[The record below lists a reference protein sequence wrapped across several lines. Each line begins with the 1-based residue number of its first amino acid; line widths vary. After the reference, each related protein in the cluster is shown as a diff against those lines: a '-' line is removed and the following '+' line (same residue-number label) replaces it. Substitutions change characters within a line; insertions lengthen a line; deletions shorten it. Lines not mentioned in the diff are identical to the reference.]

1 MNRYVAMVVAVLAAV
16 LIAKV
21 DTHDGRCESMFLRYG
36 LETMTCPSGTIRQTA
51 RIQTYDVRRGA
62 PASIRLSARA
72 HFTIAGADEV
82 QTLDVP
88 EIQSVVL
95 SLIDANNVATP
106 ITPVAGWNAGIASI
120 KLADIPDGDYK
131 LRAKYTTRVGTGELD
146 VALPLYTPARV
157 HVITDRPLYEP
168 GNVVRFRAVVLR
180 ARDLAPLDGRPGRWM
195 IKDPTGEVLLE
206 EKAPATDWGVVAG
219 TFPLDKLAQT
229 GSWKVAWVSA
239 DAVDEV
245 PFTVEPFKLPRFRV
259 DATPDKT
266 FYGTGDKPTIRGAVV
281 YSSGAPVANAKIEI
295 AWTINGEWP
304 PPLDWEDKLLPK
316 VATTTANGRYELA
329 LPQIPADLQGRVTMV
344 AAISAIDPAGDRV
357 EGSAT
362 VLLSKDGL
370 EVSSVT
376 ELGDG
381 LVEGFN
387 NRMYVRV
394 ATPDGQVVRNTKVTI
409 KRAWQPNDP
418 GITTDLDEDGVASLQ
433 LDPGAPVNIVIPAV
447 PFRAQKKAA
456 LVTRDEAAELMGGE
470 GASLADQVDMDRW
483 LPGLGACAKWVGATS
498 AAGEGDESTS
508 DGGDGGVRIGMRVEP
523 SGAIPTVGASPGP
536 LGQCVA
542 NVVRTRRLPA
552 GAERLYMVTFRFEDP
567 ELSKLSTEVVSALD
581 VPDGFEEGV
590 RNLARSTRDCLPQA
604 VEGSLPRA
612 MTWRVRAGT
621 KEVELGTWIA
631 VPDGAEVAA
640 AAAIGCVQQ
649 RFGSRVKLQEPATS
663 DSLGFIRFG
672 LSPPE
677 SVTQERPQ
685 ATTML
690 GYELLVSAAIE
701 GAKVPPSTTMRVVP
715 GSVPRLR
722 MRVSPILAKQG
733 DTITAELIRGP
744 DFGTGT
750 LPKELVL
757 RHLKGEQK
765 AKLDADRKAAFTIEK
780 GTEGWVEIT
789 GAGVRA
795 LVYVK
800 PDTDLAVSI
809 EPKQPRYR
817 PGDQAQL
824 QVQTR
829 IGGKGAQAAVGLF
842 GVDESLG
849 QLVTLAGPDSMGRLR
864 PKVDTPTPAF
874 GTLDGQALTLGRIR
888 GPNAAAATV
897 LRVSTIPTPPELDA
911 VVNATATTQFDPI
924 EELTDNF
931 YTVLA
936 ELHVQTR
943 TWEASAPA
951 TEKMRPATMS
961 TLWTKALAACEK
973 RGEKVVDA
981 YGRRLRLSMLPADLL
996 SLTDPRAVIVLGTRL
1011 PEDVENWAAWV
1022 NKEKP

>member
-1 MNRYVAMVVAVLAAV
+1 MNRYVAMAVAVLAAV
-16 LIAKV
+16 LVARV
-21 DTHDGRCESMFLRYG
+21 DTHDGRCESMYLRYG

-51 RIQTYDVRRGA
+51 RIQIYDVRRGA
-62 PASIRLSARA
+62 VASIRLAAKA
-72 HFTIAGADEV
+72 HFTIAEADDV
-82 QTLDVP
+82 KTLDVP
-88 EIQSVVL
+88 ELQSVTL
-95 SLIDANNVATP
+95 SLVDAKNVATP
-106 ITPVAGWNAGIASI
+106 IVPVAGWKDGIARI
-120 KLADIPDGDYK
+120 KLPEVADGDYK
-131 LRAKYTTRVGTGELD
+131 LRAKYTTRLGTGELD
-146 VALPLYTPARV
+146 VAIPLYTPARV

-180 ARDLAPLDGRPGRWM
+180 ARDLAPLDGRPGRWT
-195 IKDPTGEVLLE
+195 ITDPSGELLLE

-239 DAVDEV
+239 EAIDEV
-245 PFTVEPFKLPRFRV
+245 AFTVEPFKLPRFRV
-259 DATPDKT
+259 EAVPDKP
-266 FYGTGDKPTIRGAVV
+266 FYGTGDKPEIRGAVV
-281 YSSGAPVANAKIEI
+281 YSSGAPVAGAKLEI
-295 AWTINGEWP
+295 AWTVNGDWP

-316 VATTTANGRYELA
+316 TATTTANGRFELA
-329 LPQIPADLQGRVTMV
+329 LPTIPADLQGRVTMV

-362 VLLSKDGL
+362 VLLSKDGI

-381 LVEGFN
+381 LVEGSN

-394 ATPDGQVVRNTKVTI
+394 ATPDGQVVRKTKVTI

-418 GITTDLDEDGVASLQ
+418 GITTELDEDGVASLQ

-447 PFRAQKKAA
+447 PFRAQKKPA
-456 LVTRDEAAELMGGE
+456 LVTRDEVAELIGGE
-470 GASLADQVDMDRW
+470 GASLADQVEMDRW
-483 LPGLGACAKWVGATS
+483 LPALGACAKWVGATS
-498 AAGEGDESTS
+498 ADGEGEGE
-508 DGGDGGVRIGMRVEP
+508 GGDGNARIGMRVEP
-523 SGAIPTVGASPGP
+523 NGAIVTVGAAPDP

-542 NVVRTRRLPA
+542 NLVRTRRLPA
-552 GAERLYMVTFRFEDP
+552 GAERLYTVTFSFEDP
-567 ELSKLSTEVVSALD
+567 ELSKLSTDVVSALA
-581 VPDGFEEGV
+581 VPDGFEQGV
-590 RNLARSTRDCLPQA
+590 GNLARSTRDCLPQA
-604 VEGSLPRA
+604 IEGSLPRA
-612 MTWRVRAGT
+612 MTWRVRAGS
-621 KEVELGTWIA
+621 KEVELGTWITD
-631 VPDGAEVAA
+631 PDGGEAA
-640 AAAIGCVQQ
+640 AGAAIGCVQQ
-649 RFGSRVKLQEPATS
+649 RFGTRVRLQEAATS

-701 GAKVPPSTTMRVVP
+701 GAKVPPSTTMRVAP

-722 MRVSPILAKQG
+722 MRVSPILAKEG

-744 DFGTGT
+744 DFGSGA

-765 AKLDADRKAAFTIEK
+765 AKLDADRKASFTIEK
-780 GTEGWVEIT
+780 GTEGWVEVT

-864 PKVDTPTPAF
+864 PKVETPTPAF

-911 VVNATATTQFDPI
+911 VINATATSQFDPV

-943 TWEASAPA
+943 RWEATAA
-951 TEKMRPATMS
+951 AAEKMRPATMS
-961 TLWTKALAACEK
+961 QLWTKALAACEQ

-981 YGRRLRLSMLPADLL
+981 YGRKLRLAMLPGDLL
-996 SLTDPRAVIVLGTRL
+996 ALTDPRAVIVLGTRL